1 MRHKSV
7 LLLTG
12 LGVSLLT
19 VALVVVFSPREP
31 SYAGKPIARWI
42 DQLPARLVMTNGYSE
57 SYPTAYAT
65 IAEAKADE
73 ARLLRAS
80 EEARKARIQGEV
92 ALAIVVDVDGRPK
105 NIKVVRS
112 VGHGLDEESMRAIKH
127 WRFSPG
133 TKDGVPVPVQVDVTM
148 NFRLG
153 FF

>member
-1 MRHKSV
+1 LREQLKANTM
-7 LLLTG
+7 
-12 LGVSLLT
+12 LGGQVYKAGPGIKPPT
-19 VALVVVFSPREP
+19 V
-31 SYAGKPIARWI
+31 IH
-42 DQLPARLVMTNGYSE
+42 
-57 SYPTAYAT
+57 PTRDPEY
-65 IAEAKADE
+65 
-73 ARLLRAS
+73 S

-127 WRFSPG
+127 WRFNPG